1 MTAEERVA
9 SLHERMQAR
18 ERERKRLR
26 AAALG
31 ASCAGVAACLL
42 WMILGD
48 GARLGGTAGLYSG
61 ATMVFEN
68 AGPFVRTAV
77 LAFAVGVALAAVLLR
92 RREQERRR
100 ARRDETPDASLPED
114 MLAMAAGGQ
123 NEEKKPD
130 MPEDHTPKE

>member
-1 MTAEERVA
+1 MPWGI
-9 SLHERMQAR
+9 LWN
-18 ERERKRLR
+18 
-26 AAALG
+26 
-31 ASCAGVAACLL
+31 SCAIPTL
-42 WMILGD
+42 
-48 GARLGGTAGLYSG
+48 RGT
-61 ATMVFEN
+61 
-68 AGPFVRTAV
+68 TAV

-114 MLAMAAGGQ
+114 RLAMAAGGQ